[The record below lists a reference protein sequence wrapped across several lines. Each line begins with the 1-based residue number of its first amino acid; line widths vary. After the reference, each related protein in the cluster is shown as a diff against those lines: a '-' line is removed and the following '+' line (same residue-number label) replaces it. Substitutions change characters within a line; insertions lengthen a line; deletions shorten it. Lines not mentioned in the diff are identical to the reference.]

1 MKRCAVFF
9 NFLVR
14 STRGPD
20 LSDKIKARRAS
31 IRDVLDPNPRVLMAP
46 QLPSTRMKGFA
57 PTRGYSRQQNCPPMK
72 TFRFLP
78 LFLASL
84 FVATIQ
90 AADEILSGTPVAPA
104 TLTAATALLENT
116 TCKIHRTTPV
126 RYPVSLMRE
135 GIAQGEARVLIN
147 IDANGQLTES
157 MVLAYTQKPF
167 ADAALAAIGEWRYEA
182 ARYGGET
189 VGTVADITFRFEID
203 GVLLVERVGVPHFQQ
218 NDAFGSAYIYKPHG
232 LRTLDG
238 IPTPIQVTQPIY
250 PKEWIDQGL
259 RGSVIVDFYIDE
271 TGAVRMTSVAST
283 AQPLLAAA
291 AAAAV
296 REWRFAPPLR
306 KGRPVLAHCQQVFRF
321 EPEAPK
327 P

>member
-1 MKRCAVFF
+1 
-9 NFLVR
+9 
-14 STRGPD
+14 
-20 LSDKIKARRAS
+20 
-31 IRDVLDPNPRVLMAP
+31 
-46 QLPSTRMKGFA
+46 
-57 PTRGYSRQQNCPPMK
+57 MK
-72 TFRFLP
+72 TLRFLP
-78 LFLASL
+78 LLLTSLLVPAANAASEM
-84 FVATIQ
+84 T
-90 AADEILSGTPVAPA
+90 PA
-104 TLTAATALLENT
+104 TPATSTGTTIPADI

-135 GIAQGEARVLIN
+135 GISHGEARVLIN
-147 IDANGQLTES
+147 IDAEGHLTES

-203 GVLLVERVGVPHFQQ
+203 GVLLVERIGIPHFPQ
-218 NDAFGSAYIYKPHG
+218 NDTFGPAYAYKPHG
-232 LRTLDG
+232 LRTLDR
-238 IPTPIQVTQPIY
+238 IPTPIHITQPIY

-259 RGSVIVDFYIDE
+259 RGNVTVDFYIDE
-271 TGAVRMTSVAST
+271 TGAVRMPSVTST
-283 AQPLLAAA
+283 QNPMLAAA

-296 REWRFAPPLR
+296 REWRFAPPLHKR
-306 KGRPVLAHCQQVFRF
+306 RPVLAHCQQVFKF